1 MKKLLSLLMVLC
13 SVIGASA
20 QQGWT
25 ARTGQSQDRTVVIAD
40 FSVTNG
46 AVAYEGNWQIGV
58 FVGDECR
65 LVTNDGVNGALKT
78 EHNEQFLMFEIPGNF
93 DAENDEGKPIV
104 FKFMSTMADVYTLTP
119 TFEDK
124 PLTWLPEKTYG
135 EGSGS
140 PLSLRQAVCPPPP
153 RCTAGQAREA
163 TSGRHGSIS
172 F

>member
-46 AVAYEGNWQIGV
+46 AAAYEGNWQIGV

-65 LVTNDGVNGALKT
+65 LVTNDGANGALT
-78 EHNEQFLMFEIPGNF
+78 SMNNQQFLMLEIPGNF
-93 DAENDEGKPIV
+93 DDENDEGKPIV
-104 FKFMSTMADVYTLTP
+104 IKVSSSMADVYTLTP
-119 TFEDK
+119 DQT
-124 PLTWLPEKTYG
+124 LTWKPETTYG
-135 EGSGS
+135 VGSGPAYS
-140 PLSLRQAVCPPPP
+140 
-153 RCTAGQAREA
+153 
-163 TSGRHGSIS
+163 
-172 F
+172 